1 MKNVTFGLLHG
12 WLTDLGMK
20 VSANTLRNWLRKGK
34 KYLD

>member
-20 VSANTLRNWLRKGK
+20 VSADTLRNWLRKGK